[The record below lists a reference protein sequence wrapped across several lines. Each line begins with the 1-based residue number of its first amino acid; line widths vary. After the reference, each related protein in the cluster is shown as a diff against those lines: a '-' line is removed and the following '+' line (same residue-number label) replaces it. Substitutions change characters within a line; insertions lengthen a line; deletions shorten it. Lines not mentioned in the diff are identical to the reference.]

1 MGDRHVVSSGTN
13 FGCSPLALRVTQFGG
28 PRDDEFDRNC
38 TRGEMPHGQDA
49 YGFEHVAQCGTGIDL
64 DSATL
69 SAVLGSDSLLCHPRS
84 GGDACRASFLN
95 SSSTLAA
102 STGLLLASAD
112 PAHSSTTLERLR
124 NVSELRPSSADDRDD
139 GLESDSN
146 TKDGSDGK
154 RKGPVSD
161 AERKKRR
168 QEVNR
173 QSARR
178 IRERRNN
185 EMEYLKQQVQT
196 LQHQHGLLLKYTSQ
210 LAKEKNQLIQRA
222 MELTER
228 WNATAAENLEL
239 RSRLQDDNVQLPG
252 I

>member
-1 MGDRHVVSSGTN
+1 MVPYINPAEALLQVADRLVSISAGALSQEA
-13 FGCSPLALRVTQFGG
+13 FAAELAVFQQ
-28 PRDDEFDRNC
+28 
-38 TRGEMPHGQDA
+38 MQ
-49 YGFEHVAQCGTGIDL
+49 
-64 DSATL
+64 
-69 SAVLGSDSLLCHPRS
+69 
-84 GGDACRASFLN
+84 
-95 SSSTLAA
+95 
-102 STGLLLASAD
+102 ASAD